1 MASDATTAQ
10 RLLNSSSSSTAAK
23 AAPRPNNSVPLLPP
37 PPVAAQRPPLPGY
50 TSRPRIPLPSRLKTG
65 KPKHWINVRNLP
77 KEHPSELF
85 PAAPGYAQ
93 PLA

>member
-10 RLLNSSSSSTAAK
+10 RLLNSSSTAASK
-23 AAPRPNNSVPLLPP
+23 APRPNNSVPLLPP
-37 PPVAAQRPPLPGY
+37 PPAAAAQRPPLPGY

-85 PAAPGYAQ
+85 PAAPGYSQ

>member
-10 RLLNSSSSSTAAK
+10 RLLNSSSTAAPK
-23 AAPRPNNSVPLLPP
+23 APRPNNSVPLLPP
-37 PPVAAQRPPLPGY
+37 PPAAAAQRPPLPGY